1 MTAQLEAFRNGC
13 AGALDGRIQVPPR
26 SEVFFRPEEVD
37 RRSEPFDS
45 STSLLCSFADPQHD
59 AGRFAPWTLRR
70 GRELQRCAG
79 VMAASPNLDGL
90 AHHGSYAKGID
101 RATDMA
107 LSPVRKASEEGRRR
121 RGKRIREVHATVR
134 NADHVLVVQLGESVV
149 NRFGG
154 AMLQPR
160 DDFSDRK
167 RPASIQEHL
176 ENPRSR
182 RALSG
187 GAACP
192 ASSLN
197 VEGDEL
203 VRRQDHEVPHV
214 RAS

>member
-1 MTAQLEAFRNGC
+1 
-13 AGALDGRIQVPPR
+13 
-26 SEVFFRPEEVD
+26 
-37 RRSEPFDS
+37 
-45 STSLLCSFADPQHD
+45 
-59 AGRFAPWTLRR
+59 
-70 GRELQRCAG
+70 
-79 VMAASPNLDGL
+79 MAASTNLDRL
-90 AHHGSYAKGID
+90 AYHRSNAKCID

-107 LSPVRKASEEGRRR
+107 LWPVREADEERRR
-121 RGKRIREVHATVR
+121 RRRKRIREVHVAVR
-134 NADHVLVVQLGESVV
+134 NADQILVVQLGERVV
-149 NRFGG
+149 NRFRG

-176 ENPRSR
+176 ENLRGR

-203 VRRQDHEVPHV
+203 VRRQDHEVRHS
-214 RAS
+214 RASISVTGAPPLPRAARSASDYPPFELSTGAAVSGRGPSRDR